1 MQLNFRNFRNFAIS
15 VSQCFAKFRK
25 SCFAVLRLF
34 LKIRKVSQIRVF
46 ASFHKYKFRKVSQI
60 GFSFRKVS
68 QVLQGF
74 RNQQFADVQHAVWA
88 SICALASGLH
98 ICISPRNMFFTFCSH
113 TLYIPPTL
121 NAKP

>member
-74 RNQQFADVQHAVWA
+74 RDGQFADVVPVSPKPTHIACSGWA
-88 SICALASGLH
+88 PLQS
-98 ICISPRNMFFTFCSH
+98 SPVSTQC
-113 TLYIPPTL
+113 
-121 NAKP
+121 

>member
-68 QVLQGF
+68 QVSQGF
-74 RNQQFADVQHAVWA
+74 RNGQFADAVTAQRIRRFKQGLDSPGSVGPVQA
-88 SICALASGLH
+88 
-98 ICISPRNMFFTFCSH
+98 
-113 TLYIPPTL
+113 
-121 NAKP
+121 

>member
-68 QVLQGF
+68 QVSQGF
-74 RNQQFADVQHAVWA
+74 CNGQFADAVY
-88 SICALASGLH
+88 IFKH
-98 ICISPRNMFFTFCSH
+98 IFLFYNH
-113 TLYIPPTL
+113 KVLYKAYPNL
-121 NAKP
+121 SFQMARLKVLDL